1 MDNTD
6 LRLAIEQ
13 IRKKADNNSKNIEL
27 VFQYL
32 DELLTKK
39 EKPKPGKAIGF

>member
-1 MDNTD
+1 MDNTE

-13 IRKKADNNSKNIEL
+13 IRKKADNNSKKIEL

-32 DELLTKK
+32 DELLAKK
-39 EKPKPGKAIGF
+39 KNRNLEKL